1 LTSQHSDIAIIG
13 TGPAGLVTAL
23 SVAAKGFNVALVG
36 RRPIADPA
44 RPDTRTIAL
53 FEPSIELLKNI
64 DAWEACSA
72 DGTALRGI
80 RIIDDTGGLIRGPEI
95 LFDASDIERE
105 AFGYNIPNEHLISAL
120 FFCTQKLDNITFIET
135 QGVVRVEPGKDQVE
149 ITLKEGET
157 HITKLLAAADGRN
170 SICREAAGIEVKR
183 WSYPQIAV
191 VCNFEHTGSHDNIST
206 EFHRKAG
213 PFTTVPMADTGNRA
227 SAYMSSL
234 VWVETP
240 DEANRIKALN
250 EAGYILEMEKRLQGL
265 LGDVKSIGPRASFP
279 LSGMTAKLYAKNRV
293 ALVGETAHVVPPIGA
308 QGLNLS
314 FRDAAHLADCTQSVF
329 CDENSDPGVQSVLDA
344 YHDARRSD
352 VEGRA
357 WGIDLLNR
365 ALISKHYPMQF
376 ARGLGLHAISAMPA
390 IKKQLMRE
398 GMKAGDSLPSLMRA
412 SG

>member
-1 LTSQHSDIAIIG
+1 MSQNSDIAIIG

-23 SVAAKGFNVALVG
+23 SVAAKGFDVALIG
-36 RRPIADPA
+36 RRPVADPE

-64 DAWEACSA
+64 GAWEACSA

-80 RIIDDTGGLIRGPEI
+80 RIVDDTGGLIRGPEI
-95 LFDASDIERE
+95 LFDAHDIERE
-105 AFGYNIPNEHLISAL
+105 AFGYNIPNEHLIAAL
-120 FFCTQKLDNITFIET
+120 FACTEKLDNISFVET
-135 QGVVRVEPGKDQVE
+135 QGVVRVVPGKDEVE
-149 ITLKEGET
+149 ISLKEDTT
-157 HITKLLAAADGRN
+157 HNTRLLAAADGRN
-170 SICREAAGIEVKR
+170 SISREAAGIEVKR
-183 WSYPQIAV
+183 WPYPQIAV
-191 VCNFEHTGSHDNIST
+191 VCNFEHTGDHDNIST

-213 PFTTVPMADTGNRA
+213 PFTTVPMGDPGTGTKNT
-227 SAYMSSL
+227 YMSSL

-240 DEANRIKALN
+240 EEANRLKALN
-250 EAGYILEMEKRLQGL
+250 DAGYILEMEKRLQGL
-265 LGDVKSIGPRASFP
+265 LGDVLAIGPRASFP

-314 FRDAAHLADCTQSVF
+314 FRDAAHLADCVGAGK
-329 CDENSDPGVQSVLDA
+329 SDPGNQSVLDA
-344 YHDARRSD
+344 YHDARRPD

-365 ALISKHYPMQF
+365 ALISKHYPMQL
-376 ARGLGLHAISAMPA
+376 ARGLGLQVISSMPA